1 MLILERKARES
12 VKIGDDITIT
22 VLSTN
27 GGQVKLGFDAPRD
40 LSVWREEIYK
50 RIKEG
55 RERGK

>member
-1 MLILERKARES
+1 MLILTRKARES

-27 GGQVKLGFDAPRD
+27 GGQVRLGFDAPRD

-55 RERGK
+55 RERGE

>member
-1 MLILERKARES
+1 MLILTRKARES
-12 VKIGDDITIT
+12 VKIGDNITVT

-55 RERGK
+55 RERGE